1 MGKGGWW
8 WSGEGKSRSHAFL
21 RSEVRL
27 QKISVSCSC
36 CLALLV
42 ESFAKRYQV
51 PDFDLRYNSIVSGVN
66 RSTEE
71 KSVGR
76 ANKKNSSRDEI
87 TQFSPLLS
95 QRHGEGDKNGDGVT
109 R

>member
-1 MGKGGWW
+1 M
-8 WSGEGKSRSHAFL
+8 
-21 RSEVRL
+21 
-27 QKISVSCSC
+27 
-36 CLALLV
+36 

-51 PDFDLRYNSIVSGVN
+51 PDFDLRYNCVLSGVD

-71 KSVGR
+71 KSVGK
-76 ANKKNSSRDEI
+76 ANKKKNSSGDEI
-87 TQFSPLLS
+87 TQFPPLLS

>member
-1 MGKGGWW
+1 MEEREGGKQI
-8 WSGEGKSRSHAFL
+8 SGSL

-27 QKISVSCSC
+27 QKISVSCSR

-42 ESFAKRYQV
+42 ESCAKHYQV
-51 PDFDLRYNSIVSGVN
+51 PDFDFRYNSILSGVN

-71 KSVGR
+71 KSVGK
-76 ANKKNSSRDEI
+76 ANKKKNSSRDEI
-87 TQFSPLLS
+87 TQFPPMLS
-95 QRHGEGDKNGDGVT
+95 QRHGEGDKNGDGVA

>member
-1 MGKGGWW
+1 MGGAK
-8 WSGEGKSRSHAFL
+8 AFL
-21 RSEVRL
+21 RSEVRI
-27 QKISVSCSC
+27 QKISVSCSR

-42 ESFAKRYQV
+42 ESLVKCYQV
-51 PDFDLRYNSIVSGVN
+51 PDFDLRHNSMLSGVN

-76 ANKKNSSRDEI
+76 ANQKHSSGDEI
-87 TQFSPLLS
+87 TRFSP
-95 QRHGEGDKNGDGVT
+95 RGTERGIKT